1 MLAEVARD
9 SVACLMVGSQAALLV
24 GDDVALLLRA
34 HHDLDGGFLD
44 LLFGDGLLA
53 LTGGQQCSLVHEVL
67 QISAGEASRGA
78 GNRFQAHIGAEGLVL
93 CMDAEQNLLAALD
106 VGQTDVDLTV
116 KAARAQQ
123 RLVQNVRAVRGSHD
137 DDAIVGVEA
146 VHLDQQLVQG
156 LLALIVTAAE
166 TCAALTAHRVDLID
180 EDDGRH
186 RLFGFSNRSRTR
198 EAPTPTY
205 ISTKIG
211 TGNRVE
217 RHTGLTGTGT
227 GQQRFCRYPEGRQA
241 VRRAECV
248 RPGS

>member
-1 MLAEVARD
+1 
-9 SVACLMVGSQAALLV
+9 
-24 GDDVALLLRA
+24 
-34 HHDLDGGFLD
+34 
-44 LLFGDGLLA
+44 
-53 LTGGQQCSLVHEVL
+53 
-67 QISAGEASRGA
+67 
-78 GNRFQAHIGAEGLVL
+78 
-93 CMDAEQNLLAALD
+93 MDAQNLLAALD
-106 VGQTDVDLTV
+106 VGKTDVDLTV

-137 DDAIVGVEA
+137 DDAIVGIEA

-186 RLFGFSNRSRTR
+186 RLFGFFKQVAHTGGTDADVHLD
-198 EAPTPTY
+198 E
-205 ISTKIG
+205 IG

-227 GQQRFCRYPEGRQA
+227 GQQRFAGTRRADKQYA
-241 VRRAECV
+241 VRNARAEGV
-248 RPGS
+248 ELARGLQELNDLL